1 MAALNYI
8 YTNKACGFS
17 TPSPILVVSFTFG
30 YSHSQRYEAVSHSDF
45 DLHFPNV
52 RGVEH
57 LYMYLLAISL
67 SCLKTYLLRT
77 STLLNQ
83 VHLILS
89 F

>member
-1 MAALNYI
+1 M
-8 YTNKACGFS
+8 G
-17 TPSPILVVSFTFG
+17 SPHPQQYLFFFPFG
-30 YSHSQRYEAVSHSDF
+30 YSHSHRYEVVSHSDF
-45 DLHFPNV
+45 DLHFPDV

-57 LYMYLLAISL
+57 LYMYLLAVCL

-83 VHLILS
+83 VDLILS